1 MIRTNSHPLHIHNQL
16 CTLNEHINKVKIK
29 QTSTTAEEEKTERE
43 EKKTAQLKIIYGR
56 PYE

>member
-1 MIRTNSHPLHIHNQL
+1 MIKTNSHPLHIHNQL

-29 QTSTTAEEEKTERE
+29 QTSATAEEEKRE
-43 EKKTAQLKIIYGR
+43 EKKTVQLKIIYGR